1 MTFQTVKAQIYLTVA
16 ISINGN
22 PRKLRS
28 MGQRRSH
35 LGSNGLKSTTSKT
48 QTGAGTLKCQLIQMH
63 LLLNQVRCHLFCRG
77 LGEIKQV

>member
-1 MTFQTVKAQIYLTVA
+1 MTFQTVKAQIYLTEA

-77 LGEIKQV
+77 LGEIK